1 MRFKKTLFIL
11 SAVFA
16 FVLAGCQNGLM
27 GRVADDGNAE
37 STVTFSVSDIPTDW
51 ARMIE
56 QAKNPASRTIMPS
69 AHFPLNHSD
78 LTFILSGRSNTGRE
92 LPKTGSQAIKPALT
106 HGTSNS
112 TFTQL
117 LGAGVWDL
125 TLTAYKGYSD
135 GASVFMPV
143 LQGHCT
149 VDISNSN
156 GTATFKMSTDG
167 LTTPG
172 TVKVSGNVKDDLG
185 KCSHYEIGI
194 YNAYSGALIEKYTDN
209 DGTEKTI
216 HTDCK
221 YDITHPT
228 AGTFPFTYETET
240 VSPNGKITLNAGAYD
255 FRMVFFRTGVGTEP
269 PFVPIGSYIEELV
282 VFPGKDL
289 DYAITPNP
297 LDVLQKAPTAPEDF
311 RAYLVNNSEDK
322 EPGYYYTKLTWKR
335 AKYETNYELKLK
347 TSSDDGT
354 TFSPADEKIYGFK
367 STDTN
372 ADDFLASGIW
382 HEGNLAYGSE
392 SCTLKLMMGKVY
404 EVELRAHNYIG
415 DSAWVERNTA
425 APASPPAGLTF
436 FDFNSTPTEKK
447 HINRMRASYNLN
459 GGELSLAGSAPPA
472 ITGVYTVYESYT
484 GTSKTLL
491 SIAPSGTAGNHLVRT
506 GTPPVE
512 FVEWLDASGSP
523 AAPNYTYQNV
533 FVKANFGFGLE
544 GTVTPPVHNELE
556 KTKLDVGYGKLG
568 DAPTLVSESPVGSN
582 HYQVP
587 KRIGPDVMWITVKIN
602 APTEFTNL
610 HCKAS
615 FAPGAG
621 LNSVVD
627 IPCDS
632 TGVCKFSTGPY
643 TPQVFTLLVMAE
655 DIATHQLRSQSY
667 IIDLY

>member
-27 GRVADDGNAE
+27 GRVAEDGNAE

-69 AHFPLNHSD
+69 THFQLNDGD

-92 LPKTGSQAIKPALT
+92 LPKTGSQSIKPVLT
-106 HGTSNS
+106 HGTSNA

-135 GASVFMPV
+135 GASVFKPV

-167 LTTPG
+167 LTTPA
-172 TVKVSGNVKDDLG
+172 TVKVSGVVKDDLG

-221 YDITHPT
+221 YDRT
-228 AGTFPFTYETET
+228 ATVGTFPFTYETET

-255 FRMVFFRTGVGTEP
+255 FRMVFFRTGVGSEP

-289 DYAITPNP
+289 DYTITPNP
-297 LDVLQKAPTAPEDF
+297 LDVLQKAPTAPEEF
-311 RAYLVNNSEDK
+311 RAYLVNDSEDK

-347 TSSDDGT
+347 PSSDDGA
-354 TFSPADEKIYGFK
+354 TFNPADEKIYGFK

-415 DSAWVERNTA
+415 DSAWVERNTLDLT
-425 APASPPAGLTF
+425 PLPAGLTF

-484 GTSKTLL
+484 GTAKTLL
-491 SIAPSGTAGNHLVRT
+491 AIAASSSPGNHLVRT

-512 FVEWLDASGSP
+512 FVEWLDASGNP
-523 AAPNYTYQNV
+523 AASNYTYQNV

-556 KTKLDVGYGKLG
+556 KTKLDVGYGKDG
-568 DAPTLVSESPVGSN
+568 DPPTPVTEVLPLGSN

-587 KRIGPDVMWITVKIN
+587 KRIGSDVVWITVKIN

>member
-27 GRVADDGNAE
+27 GRVADDGDAE
-37 STVTFSVSDIPTDW
+37 STITFSVSDIPTDW

-69 AHFPLNHSD
+69 AHFPLNHTD

-92 LPKTGSQAIKPALT
+92 LPKTGSQSIKPALT
-106 HGTSNS
+106 HGATNS
-112 TFTQL
+112 TFKQL

-125 TLTAYKGYSD
+125 TLTAYKGYHD
-135 GASVFMPV
+135 TDLVFMPV

-167 LTTPG
+167 LTTPA

-194 YNAYSGALIEKYTDN
+194 YNAYSGALIEKYIDN

-228 AGTFPFTYETET
+228 VGTFPFTYETET
-240 VSPNGKITLNAGAYD
+240 VAPNGKITLNAGAYD
-255 FRMVFFRTGVGTEP
+255 FRMVFFRTGVAPEP

-289 DYAITPNP
+289 DYTITPNP

-311 RAYLVNNSEDK
+311 RAYLVNDSEDK

-347 TSSDDGT
+347 PSSDDGA
-354 TFSPADEKIYGFK
+354 TFNPADEKIYGFK

-372 ADDFLASGIW
+372 ADDFLASVIW

-425 APASPPAGLTF
+425 ALATPPAGLTF

-459 GGELSLAGSAPPA
+459 GGELTLAGSAPPA

-484 GTSKTLL
+484 GTAKTLL
-491 SIAPSGTAGNHLVRT
+491 AIAASGSPGNHLVRT

-512 FVEWLDASGSP
+512 FVEWLDASGTP

-544 GTVTPPVHNELE
+544 GTVTPPVHNELG
-556 KTKLDVGYGKLG
+556 KTKLDVGFGKIG
-568 DAPTLVSESPVGSN
+568 DAPTPVSESPVGSN

-587 KRIGPDVMWITVKIN
+587 KRIGSDVVWITVKIN